1 MYILEKMFTRITTTE
16 CVCVWGGTGTITKKT
31 ISRYGILEQG
41 NRGGFR
47 TMEEAS
53 MVKSNLK
60 DKL

>member
-1 MYILEKMFTRITTTE
+1 M
-16 CVCVWGGTGTITKKT
+16 CVCVWGGTSTITKKT